1 MNQSV
6 SDAIRRRYQQTG
18 PVKIS
23 FLLLVN
29 YTMISLATAVEPLRM
44 ANQLSGRELYRWKL
58 ITEDGEPVAASDGI
72 LTIADAS
79 IQNAEKMDI
88 LIVVGGWDIVSS
100 YTQRQIKWL
109 KELDRE
115 GVRLGGVCTG
125 AYVLAEAH
133 LLDGYECSVHWEC
146 MAALQENNPLV
157 LCNNRLFSVADKRLT
172 CTGGTA
178 PLDMMLNIICAGHG
192 LSLANT
198 ISEMFIL
205 DRIRD
210 ETDNQKVPLK
220 FTPGVTPPKLVDAAR
235 LMEANIEE
243 PLPLDKIASLLKI
256 SRRSLERLFKDN
268 LKYSPSRYYLR
279 VRLYRARQLLKQ
291 TTLSVVEIASLC
303 GFVST
308 PHFSK
313 CYRTHIGIP
322 PREER
327 TRMLEQNAVQFAVGQ
342 EATANRLA
350 RREPSFGSV
359 EIPGG

>member
-1 MNQSV
+1 MNQSTTDV
-6 SDAIRRRYQQTG
+6 INRRSQTG
-18 PVKIS
+18 QVRIS
-23 FLLLVN
+23 FLLLAN

-58 ITEDGEPVAASDGI
+58 ITEDGQPVAASDGI
-72 LTIADAS
+72 LTLADSS
-79 IQNAEKMDI
+79 IHNAEKMDI

-100 YTQRQIKWL
+100 YTQQQIRWL
-109 KELDRE
+109 KQLDQA

-125 AYVLAEAH
+125 AFVLAEAQ
-133 LLDGYECSVHWEC
+133 LLDGFECSVHWEC

-157 LCNNRLFSVADKRLT
+157 SCNNRLFSVYDKRLT

-178 PLDMMLNIICAGHG
+178 PLDMMLNIICADHG
-192 LSLANT
+192 LSLANA

-210 ETDNQKVPLK
+210 ETDSQKVPLK
-220 FTPGVTPPKLVDAAR
+220 FTPGVTPAR
-235 LMEANIEE
+235 LVEAATLMESNIEE
-243 PLPLDKIASLLKI
+243 PLPLEEIASLLKI
-256 SRRSLERLFKDN
+256 SRRQLERLFKEN
-268 LKYSPSRYYLR
+268 LKCSPSRYYLR

-291 TTLSVVEIASLC
+291 TTLSIVEIGTLC

-313 CYRTHIGIP
+313 CYRTHLGIS

-327 TRMLEQNAVQFAVGQ
+327 TRLQEQNPVAFAKGQ
-342 EATANRLA
+342 KAAANRLA
-350 RREPSFGSV
+350 QREPSFGSV
-359 EIPGG
+359 VVP